1 MYLFSKNLEHIIGA
15 SYLSGAAEALIKSK
29 SLSSDEL
36 ERDLEELKDVRRTLL
51 NKAESDGHKRPV
63 HIIEEAKLVAYK
75 ILKNEISTTNEH
87 KNKLFEDA
95 DTENMPDSVT
105 RNSNMNSSNVAKN
118 SSNVAKN
125 SSNVAKN
132 STTGLMPLD
141 NKSTTNSATTL
152 PTKNPPPVLQLGG
165 RRSKKSKK
173 SKSKSRKH
181 RK

>member
-125 SSNVAKN
+125 S
-132 STTGLMPLD
+132 TTGLMPLD